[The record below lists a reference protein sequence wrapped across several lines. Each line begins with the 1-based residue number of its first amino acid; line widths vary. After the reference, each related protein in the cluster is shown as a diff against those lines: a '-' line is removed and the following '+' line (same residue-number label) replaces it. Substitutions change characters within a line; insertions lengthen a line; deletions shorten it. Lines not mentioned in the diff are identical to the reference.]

1 MKFLFFFLI
10 ISSLFVSPLF
20 AQDAKEIIKKAEDN
34 AKGKTS
40 IAEIVIQTE
49 RPTWTREMTVKA
61 WTKGNDLTLILI
73 KSPEKEKGVVF
84 LKQKKEV
91 WNWIP
96 SIERNIK
103 LPPSMMSQ
111 SWMGTDFTNDDLV
124 KEASILEDYNQSLL
138 GKSTVDGRKCYSIR
152 LDPKPTSSVVWGKVL
167 MEIDTIDF
175 LMLHVDYFDEEGELI
190 NTLHS
195 SNIQSMGGR
204 IIPTKMEMIPHDK
217 EGHKT
222 VMIYK
227 SLLFDKPIEDSF
239 FTVQNM
245 TRVQ

>member
-1 MKFLFFFLI
+1 
-10 ISSLFVSPLF
+10 
-20 AQDAKEIIKKAEDN
+20 
-34 AKGKTS
+34 
-40 IAEIVIQTE
+40 
-49 RPTWTREMTVKA
+49 
-61 WTKGNDLTLILI
+61 
-73 KSPEKEKGVVF
+73 
-84 LKQKKEV
+84 
-91 WNWIP
+91 
-96 SIERNIK
+96 
-103 LPPSMMSQ
+103 
-111 SWMGTDFTNDDLV
+111 
-124 KEASILEDYNQSLL
+124 
-138 GKSTVDGRKCYSIR
+138 
-152 LDPKPTSSVVWGKVL
+152 

-175 LMLHVDYFDEEGELI
+175 LMLHVDYFDEEGELV